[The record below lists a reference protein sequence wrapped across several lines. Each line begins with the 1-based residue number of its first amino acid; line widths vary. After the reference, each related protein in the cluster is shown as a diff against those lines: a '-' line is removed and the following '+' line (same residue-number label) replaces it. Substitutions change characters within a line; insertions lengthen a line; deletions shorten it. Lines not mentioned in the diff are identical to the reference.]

1 MRFLCCIMRKTQCDI
16 GGGNKITNKEMEHI
30 KATSQG
36 SQIPI
41 TNMLLSNYSFVYSL
55 CSFMSFIS
63 QSFIWR
69 LRLLSLLTI
78 IYVSIIHPFV
88 HSWGLSWCFSGQPI
102 PILKPKE
109 TLAHDHRYE
118 LGYGFSKLGVWNI
131 SLVKTEFSSILILGV
146 ESCFKLKKNILAW
159 KCQFFIPLTHA
170 LQVLKGTKSL
180 PPSTIYTIYPWQFPI
195 HSLPFPTE
203 YPPSP
208 SANLPILMFLSLL
221 YFWNYQSTCLSIHLL
236 TFWSSV
242 QKFPMFQS

>member
-1 MRFLCCIMRKTQCDI
+1 
-16 GGGNKITNKEMEHI
+16 
-30 KATSQG
+30 
-36 SQIPI
+36 
-41 TNMLLSNYSFVYSL
+41 
-55 CSFMSFIS
+55 MSFIS
-63 QSFIWR
+63 QSFIQR

-118 LGYGFSKLGVWNI
+118 LGYDFSKLGVWNI

-146 ESCFKLKKNILAW
+146 ESCLKIKKKYLAW

-195 HSLPFPTE
+195 HSLPMFPLLNWIST
-203 YPPSP
+203 
-208 SANLPILMFLSLL
+208 LPICKSSHPHVSFSLYYWNYLSMFL
-221 YFWNYQSTCLSIHLL
+221 IHLFVHPPFDL
-236 TFWSSV
+236 LKLCSKISYCCSQTLVSKESWTF
-242 QKFPMFQS
+242 KH